1 MVLFKSLLQAGV
13 IAALLYFFTLYA
25 QAQGMDVF
33 TPAFFT
39 LGGIFITVIFIL
51 LNFTLMWNWE

>member
-1 MVLFKSLLQAGV
+1 MVLFKSLFQAILISAG
-13 IAALLYFFTLYA
+13 LYFFTLWA

-39 LGGIFITVIFIL
+39 LGGIFITVTFVL